1 MFPPYWILI
10 ITRKSGNSR
19 ETQNQFESV
28 AREFR
33 VFHFIFF
40 RFHLSFVQNC
50 VEFAINCIASRVRLI
65 SCNPTTCRHCVGV
78 TKLDSVDSRLST
90 TEYLRAAHR
99 SASLRNENWIHGF
112 SLQSYSWF
120 GFLTVLLLCVHFG
133 CGLLD
138 LCDAKCQR
146 RPSATQIT
154 TKRKLKRRR
163 RRRRRVNKFC
173 TFASSFLVNWVRLLC
188 LCCRSLCLAYSRI
201 HEGSLC
207 VRLVN
212 RNEPSETAN
221 ATMLWKGWKSR
232 NGSKVKTRKGIERVD
247 VPCRQSTT
255 KPLRKRSAGHECCL
269 PISELPSASKRK
281 RK

>member
-78 TKLDSVDSRLST
+78 TKLDSVGSRLST

-112 SLQSYSWF
+112 SLQI
-120 GFLTVLLLCVHFG
+120 TVDSDFSQC
-133 CGLLD
+133 C
-138 LCDAKCQR
+138 C
-146 RPSATQIT
+146 
-154 TKRKLKRRR
+154 
-163 RRRRRVNKFC
+163 
-173 TFASSFLVNWVRLLC
+173 FASISDAVYSIYVMQSVNDGP
-188 LCCRSLCLAYSRI
+188 A
-201 HEGSLC
+201 
-207 VRLVN
+207 
-212 RNEPSETAN
+212 
-221 ATMLWKGWKSR
+221 
-232 NGSKVKTRKGIERVD
+232 
-247 VPCRQSTT
+247 
-255 KPLRKRSAGHECCL
+255 LRK
-269 PISELPSASKRK
+269 
-281 RK
+281 